1 MPCGSD
7 MEAKNVRGR
16 RKPVKRLKIVVD
28 VLMTVSLLLLM
39 AYGLIGEKA
48 HEWIGIGMLALFILH
63 HVLNRK
69 WIGAI
74 GKGRYTAVRILQ
86 TVTAGLILLCM
97 LGSMVSGIILSRYVF
112 AAIPMHRSYALAER
126 LHMLCA
132 YWGFLLMSLHLGF
145 HWSVMLSTMKMRLRS
160 SKMTERVL
168 SLLGYLF
175 AAYGVYA
182 FFHRNLGDYLL
193 LRSHFV
199 FFDYGEPVWRF
210 LVDYAAIMA
219 AVVTAGCWVMKGV
232 HRKKKII

>member
-7 MEAKNVRGR
+7 MEAKSVGGR

-28 VLMTVSLLLLM
+28 ALMTVSLLLLM
-39 AYGLIGEKA
+39 AYGLIGEEA

-86 TVTAGLILLCM
+86 TATAGLILLCM

-112 AAIPMHRSYALAER
+112 AAIPMRRSYALAER

-145 HWSVMLSTMKMRLRS
+145 HWSVMLSTMKMRLKP

-182 FFHRNLGDYLL
+182 FFYRSLGDYLL

-219 AVVTAGCWVMKGV
+219 AVVTAGCWGMKGV
-232 HRKKKII
+232 KRKRS